1 MRRLTPAAK
10 GARPPVFRSRS
21 TCRSPASR
29 TSSRGSPAISRRA
42 ASSWPRGAPSPSAR
56 RLTWCCRFQGAPPS
70 TCVARCGGSAAR
82 WRGRRRGS
90 ASHFTIWARS
100 RDRASRRSAPNGHPG
115 TTTFSVDGSRA
126 SRMNRFFKLTLRTS
140 DVEAALAFYGAVL
153 GPGSR
158 DIVQLHEQAVAR
170 GARPHWLGFLEVE
183 DVDATLLAFTRRG
196 ATRLSPTWV
205 NPAGLQGATL
215 RDPGGAVLGLARRP
229 AKALDHELDAVALR
243 PPGTRPDPDVVFC
256 DLNTA
261 DVERAMANYTET
273 FGWGMKD
280 ALDLGSLGTFHAFAW
295 EPGRA
300 TVGSM
305 SDVATRGASAL
316 AVPF

>member
-1 MRRLTPAAK
+1 
-10 GARPPVFRSRS
+10 
-21 TCRSPASR
+21 
-29 TSSRGSPAISRRA
+29 
-42 ASSWPRGAPSPSAR
+42 
-56 RLTWCCRFQGAPPS
+56 
-70 TCVARCGGSAAR
+70 
-82 WRGRRRGS
+82 
-90 ASHFTIWARS
+90 
-100 RDRASRRSAPNGHPG
+100 
-115 TTTFSVDGSRA
+115 
-126 SRMNRFFKLTLRTS
+126 MNRFFKLTLRTS

-305 SDVATRGASAL
+305 SDVATRGVHPHWLFHFRVDSVDGAVAAVRDAGGVVVRAVTLPSGDRIAVCDDPQGAAFALRDRGASVL
-316 AVPF
+316 E